1 MAFHSFSWHRVL
13 FFQGGWLPRNSKYN
27 WRNGFDVNPLS
38 KAKEQ
43 STMQWLSWG
52 SLWEIH
58 ICSDDCWE
66 CCKQYFIFESFP
78 DMFPS
83 PARREMSIVLAAP
96 WPLKAAFLEWCLPSQ
111 KHLLF
116 SHAGRDSA
124 CLCQSGTR
132 VLPTTPLPPLWLLS
146 FPSCSYLL
154 PFPLSPT
161 YSNGINVNFLL
172 VLLTQ
177 HSVKYSF
184 PVHVFHPDWN
194 LLDAKQTSFL
204 GFAFFS
210 FLLCFCLV
218 QSSTILVCF
227 HASSQQ

>member
-111 KHLLF
+111 K
-116 SHAGRDSA
+116 
-124 CLCQSGTR
+124 
-132 VLPTTPLPPLWLLS
+132 TPLVLTCWQGLCLSVPVRYQGAPHNSTPTSMTPFLPILFLPSPFSS
-146 FPSCSYLL
+146 FPHL
-154 PFPLSPT
+154 
-161 YSNGINVNFLL
+161 
-172 VLLTQ
+172 Q
-177 HSVKYSF
+177 Q
-184 PVHVFHPDWN
+184 WN
-194 LLDAKQTSFL
+194 
-204 GFAFFS
+204 
-210 FLLCFCLV
+210 
-218 QSSTILVCF
+218 
-227 HASSQQ
+227 